1 MANTLK
7 LEIVT
12 PDAKTY
18 SEDVEMVT
26 LPGVEGEMGIF
37 PMHVP
42 LMTQIVSGEISV
54 RKDGREYY
62 LAVGD
67 GFVEI
72 TGDHVAVMTDMAI
85 KAENIDEAK
94 AEEAR
99 RRAEARLAEKLD
111 DADAAMVN
119 AALAHS
125 LAQLKVKRRQH
136 K

>member
-1 MANTLK
+1 MATLK

-12 PDAKTY
+12 PEAKTY

-42 LMTQIVSGEISV
+42 LMTQIVPGEIIV
-54 RKDGREYY
+54 RKGNQDFF
-62 LAVGD
+62 LAVGE

-72 TGDHVAVMTDMAI
+72 TGDSVSILTDMAI
-85 KAENIDEAK
+85 KAQDIDESK

-99 RRAEARLAEKLD
+99 KRAEERLRGEKMSD
-111 DADAAMVN
+111 EEVASVT

-125 LAQLKVKRRQH
+125 LAQLKVKRRQR
-136 K
+136 